1 MQTTIPEYIETRI
14 RRSPP
19 PNSSVV
25 PGSTPVLS
33 FGDAQSATV
42 ATLGLNPSRVE
53 FLDQGG
59 KELAGGSRRLAT
71 HNSLGTSDL
80 VTAPIEIV
88 AKVLE
93 DCNGYFQ
100 RNPYRRWFDQ
110 LHPVLMAC
118 VASYY
123 DGSACHLDL
132 VQWAT
137 DPTWGKLTP
146 TDVRAEL
153 LAGDAQFLAE
163 QLQSE
168 NMKLLLVNGSAV
180 IRQLRKTIVED
191 LEEVEPLVGYSHQD
205 TRMFVGSA
213 FGRVRVVGWSTNLQ
227 SSFAVTKELRDE
239 LVIRVGQLAATIQ
252 DGNAPNRVIANVSRP
267 DH

>member
-1 MQTTIPEYIETRI
+1 MQTPIPEYIERRI
-14 RRSPP
+14 RQPPP
-19 PNSSVV
+19 PNSAVV

-33 FGDAQSATV
+33 FGDAQRATV

-53 FLDQGG
+53 FLDQHGN
-59 KELAGGSRRLAT
+59 ELSGNARRLAT

-80 VTAPIEIV
+80 VAAPIEIV

-110 LHPVLMAC
+110 FHPVLTAC
-118 VASYY
+118 GASYY

-137 DPTWGKLTP
+137 DPTWGKLKP

-163 QLQSE
+163 QLQNE
-168 NMKLLLVNGSAV
+168 NLKLLLVNGSAV
-180 IRQLRKTIVED
+180 IRQLKKIIVED
-191 LEEVEPLVGYSHQD
+191 LVEVDPLVGYAHHD

-227 SSFAVTKELRDE
+227 SSFGVTKELRDE
-239 LVIRVGQLAATIQ
+239 LANRVGKMAATIQ
-252 DGNAPNRVIANVSRP
+252 AR
-267 DH
+267 